1 MSKKYSIIL
10 LLVICS
16 CAASWAQP
24 DVTLPSLRR
33 VYQSSYFN
41 PAFVPKYRY
50 SVGIPVLS
58 NFYINNSRT
67 GFTLQDVFDSKDAD
81 GLIDLNVLYDKI
93 DKNGIAINTLIQTD
107 LFHVSFPIKKFQIGL
122 NSSIKTQ
129 TTQAFSKEFIGFL
142 VNGNSFFKGQ
152 TAEFKGLDFYNIS
165 YIENGLSVARQFKK
179 FSVGVRA
186 KYLQGIAITET
197 SNLRFAVTT
206 PTNAFDPLVVK
217 TGGQV
222 NTSNLP
228 LLVDSV
234 TGKVSN
240 KKDKEIDPS
249 SFTQFQNSGYAFDF
263 GFTYNILPRFLVHGS
278 VMDLGSISWNSRPY
292 NYTLSNAD
300 VQLNGVNYDQLNNSD
315 QRTNYTDS
323 IVGLLKGATVTEN
336 SFSRAL
342 RTRYFAGADWDF
354 SFRDRIG
361 FLFQAQQNP
370 TNLYKAYTFSYAHR
384 FGVNW
389 DVTANYT
396 LLDGKGSNVGIGT
409 AIKMGAFQFYIIQD
423 DIMLYFKPNTAQ
435 TFYFR
440 MGLNLVWSE
449 KTGAK
454 LSGKE

>member
-1 MSKKYSIIL
+1 MNNKISILL

-16 CAASWAQP
+16 CSVSWAQP

-41 PAFVPKYRY
+41 PAFVPKYKV

-58 NFYINNSRT
+58 NLYINNSRT
-67 GFTLQDVFDSKDAD
+67 GFTLQDVFDSKDPD
-81 GLIDLNVLYDKI
+81 GLIDLNVLHDKI

-107 LFHVSFPIKKFQIGL
+107 LFHVSFPIKKFQIGI

-142 VNGNSFFKGQ
+142 VNGNSYFKGQ
-152 TAEFKGLDFYNIS
+152 TAEFKGLDIYNIS
-165 YIENGLSVARQFKK
+165 YLENGLSIARQFRK
-179 FSVGVRA
+179 FSIAARA

-197 SNLRFAVTT
+197 NDLRFAVTT
-206 PTNAFDPLVVK
+206 PVNSFDPLVVK

-228 LLVDSV
+228 LQADSV
-234 TGKVSN
+234 TGKAPD
-240 KKDKEIDPS
+240 KKDKEID
-249 SFTQFQNSGYAFDF
+249 FTQFQNTGYAFDF
-263 GFTYNILPRFLVHGS
+263 GFTYNILPRLLIHGS
-278 VMDLGSISWNSRPY
+278 VMDLGSITWNSKPY

-300 VQLNGVNYDQLNNSD
+300 VQLNGINYDQLNNAD

-323 IVGLLKGATVTEN
+323 IVGLLKGASVTEN
-336 SFSRAL
+336 GFNRKL

-361 FLFQAQQNP
+361 FLFQAQQNLD
-370 TNLYKAYTFSYAHR
+370 NLYKVYTFSYTHR

-389 DVTANYT
+389 DLTANYT
-396 LLDGKGSNVGIGT
+396 MLDGKGTNVGIGT
-409 AIKMGAFQFYIIQD
+409 AVKMGAFQFYIIQD
-423 DIMLYFKPNTAQ
+423 DILLYFKPATSQ
-435 TFYFR
+435 SFYFR

-449 KTGAK
+449 YTGAK
-454 LSGKE
+454 ISGKE